1 MIRRFAITALIGLTA
16 CTPMAK
22 PEQHAGLGGCGDA
35 KVAGLVGK
43 VWTESLRAG
52 TLKTSRAAALRIIAP
67 GTIVTMDFRPDRL
80 NIETDNQGRVTRLRC
95 G

>member
-1 MIRRFAITALIGLTA
+1 MIRPFAMAALTGLAA

-22 PEQHAGLGGCGDA
+22 PEQHAGLGGCGDG

-43 VWTESLRAG
+43 VWSESLRAE
-52 TLKTSRAAALRIIAP
+52 TQKTSRAAALRVIAP
-67 GTIVTMDFRPDRL
+67 GTVVTMDYRPDRL
-80 NIETDNQGRVTRLRC
+80 NIETDDQGRVTRLRC